1 MKISFINSCALSLLF
16 KRVFNLLLK
25 KKTKNLGIWLMVIF
39 ATNDVF
45 QAYHKPLSENPGSY
59 F

>member
-16 KRVFNLLLK
+16 KRVFNLFF
-25 KKTKNLGIWLMVIF
+25 KKTKNLGIQSMVVF